1 MNVSLVPTS
10 APPTP
15 VEVLNR
21 IVAQFANPVDPKT
34 PFINPPLY
42 AKRKLAAAMFEEAFG
57 EASPI
62 SKLVSSYA
70 KFDRNFS
77 GDTDLYE
84 ELLEQMQMSW
94 EELQTY
100 VTQEITHL
108 SGQ

>member
-34 PFINPPLY
+34 PFINHPLY

-70 KFDRNFS
+70 TS
-77 GDTDLYE
+77 
-84 ELLEQMQMSW
+84 LETPISTKSCSSRCKCPGRSCR
-94 EELQTY
+94 LT
-100 VTQEITHL
+100 
-108 SGQ
+108 